1 MESALRASGRFK
13 RQDQSVSALLNE
25 GVGAFFGLAHGWS
38 PSWIEATDLN
48 ENVTRSSLGSVALNI
63 ADLAEHAIDAVPDRV
78 ALISGDEQLTYAQ
91 LEEKANRLAHYLIDQ
106 GVKKDDK
113 VGLYCRNRIEIVIA
127 MLGIVKAG
135 AILVNVNFRYVE
147 GELKYLFEN
156 SDMVALVHER
166 RYADRVA
173 NVLPE
178 TPNVKTILAV
188 EDGSDDDFQRY
199 GGVEFYSALEQG
211 SPDRDFGER
220 SADDIY
226 LLYTGGTTG
235 FPKGVMWR
243 HEDIYRVLFGGTDF
257 ATGEFVK
264 DEYDLAKAAAENPP
278 MIRYPIPP
286 MIHGATQSATWM
298 SLFSGQTMVLAPEF
312 DADEVWQTIEKHK
325 VNLLFFTG
333 DAMARPLLDALTK
346 LHDGG
351 HEPDL
356 SSLFLLA
363 STAALF
369 STSIKEKFLELLP
382 NRVITDSIGSSET
395 GFGGTSI
402 VAKGQSHTGGPRVT
416 IDHRTVVLDEDGNEV
431 KPGSGVRG
439 MIAKKGNIPVGYYK
453 DEKKT
458 AETFKTFNGV
468 RYAIP
473 GDYAEVD
480 EDGSVTM
487 LGRGSQSINSGGEK
501 IYPEEVEAAL
511 KGHPDVFDALGG
523 RCARRAL
530 RQLRRRRR
538 APPPRHQPVAGRTRH
553 VRAPGDRGIQSAAQ
567 GLVGRRDPPDTGR
580 QARLP
585 VGQGHHRG
593 AARRRRARQ
602 PCGNRNLMRTELCD
616 RFGIDYPIF
625 VFTPSEKVA
634 AAVSKA
640 GGLGVLGCVRF
651 NEADDLENV
660 LCWMDEN
667 TDGKPY
673 GVDIVMP
680 AKVPQEGSAVDIDK
694 LIPQSHRDFVT
705 KTLADLGVPPL
716 PDDEERNEGVL
727 GWLHSV
733 ARSHVEVALQASD
746 QADRQRARLAARRT
760 SSTRRT
766 RPACRWPRWRAAP
779 STRSATSRTAS
790 TSWWRRATR
799 PAATPVR
806 SVRWCCGRKSLTRLA
821 VRRPC
826 WRRAASAPAGRWPPR
841 WRSARK
847 ASGWARRSS
856 RPPNTTSATASRAA
870 CRRFRRRCC
879 GPTPATR
886 CAAGSTPA
894 SPRAC

>member
-1 MESALRASGRFK
+1 M
-13 RQDQSVSALLNE
+13 
-25 GVGAFFGLAHGWS
+25 
-38 PSWIEATDLN
+38 
-48 ENVTRSSLGSVALNI
+48 ALNI

-78 ALISGDEQLTYAQ
+78 ALICGDEQLTYAE
-91 LEEKANRLAHYLIDQ
+91 LEEKANRLAHYLRDQ

-178 TPNVKTILAV
+178 TPNVKTVLVV
-188 EDGSDDDFQRY
+188 EDGSDDDFARY

-211 SPDRDFGER
+211 SPVRDFGER
-220 SADDIY
+220 SPDDIY

-257 ATGEFVK
+257 ATGELVK
-264 DEYDLAKAAAENPP
+264 DEHDLAKAAAENPP

-298 SLFSGQTMVLAPEF
+298 SIFSGQTTVLAPEF
-312 DADEVWQTIEKHK
+312 DPDEVWRAIHDHK

-333 DAMARPLLDALTK
+333 DAMARPLLDALLAHQDK
-346 LHDGG
+346 GN
-351 HEPDL
+351 EYDL

-416 IDHRTVVLDEDGNEV
+416 IDKTTVVLDEDGNEV

-439 MIAKKGNIPVGYYK
+439 VIAKKGHIPVGYYK

-458 AETFKTFNGV
+458 AETFRTYNGV

-480 EDGSVTM
+480 ADGSVTM

-511 KGHPDVFDALGG
+511 KGHPDVFDAL
-523 RCARRAL
+523 
-530 RQLRRRRR
+530 
-538 APPPRHQPVAGRTRH
+538 V
-553 VRAPGDRGIQSAAQ
+553 
-567 GLVGRRDPPDTGR
+567 VGVPD
-580 QARLP
+580 
-585 VGQGHHRG
+585 
-593 AARRRRARQ
+593 
-602 PCGNRNLMRTELCD
+602 E
-616 RFGIDYPIF
+616 RFGQC
-625 VFTPSEKVA
+625 VA
-634 AAVSKA
+634 AV
-640 GGLGVLGCVRF
+640 V
-651 NEADDLENV
+651 
-660 LCWMDEN
+660 
-667 TDGKPY
+667 
-673 GVDIVMP
+673 
-680 AKVPQEGSAVDIDK
+680 
-694 LIPQSHRDFVT
+694 HRRPGT
-705 KTLADLGVPPL
+705 STTLADLDTFVRQEIAGYKVPRKVWWVDEIHRTPAGK
-716 PDDEERNEGVL
+716 PDYRWAKDTTEERPADDA
-727 GWLHSV
+727 H
-733 ARSHVEVALQASD
+733 ASYVG
-746 QADRQRARLAARRT
+746 
-760 SSTRRT
+760 
-766 RPACRWPRWRAAP
+766 
-779 STRSATSRTAS
+779 SAS
-790 TSWWRRATR
+790 
-799 PAATPVR
+799 
-806 SVRWCCGRKSLTRLA
+806 
-821 VRRPC
+821 
-826 WRRAASAPAGRWPPR
+826 
-841 WRSARK
+841 
-847 ASGWARRSS
+847 
-856 RPPNTTSATASRAA
+856 
-870 CRRFRRRCC
+870 
-879 GPTPATR
+879 
-886 CAAGSTPA
+886 
-894 SPRAC
+894 